1 VGNQND
7 NVAFKRRAYM
17 SVNSEQS
24 HGGSDSWTSHTDTI
38 SPISDTYNATEL
50 NK

>member
-1 VGNQND
+1 MEWEGSRTHINISRLETVGNQND

-24 HGGSDSWTSHTDTI
+24 HGGSDS
-38 SPISDTYNATEL
+38 
-50 NK
+50 